1 MVRGGKSLGG
11 KWYDTTAVGGLEREM
26 MMMTMMWSAQGTG
39 LGSGLA
45 PGLGSGSGEEQEDAL
60 GKLQSIAHLRSV
72 VDGLS
77 MRRQWAEE
85 AWALDKYTQ
94 HTLPKSAVTHK
105 SSWDMAKESTSSLL
119 PPISATSAN
128 VNTIASTTS
137 GTLSSVEDWS
147 YLLLQGFSLHDIVVR
162 SGEGG
167 GDGGDDTPSPSV
179 PASAAF
185 QSRLSVATLLQ
196 SSSLSSSTTSASFTT
211 SKWCSII
218 SSSSTLPMSTKT
230 TGQEPGARS
239 GSGLGSVTLIGNRPG
254 VGAGTGIGV
263 GLTSEYFTRMPA
275 SLLVGMTDDDLNH
288 DGDNTS
294 SAASSETSQVTP
306 LLHGFT
312 YYPPFLPLIVS
323 PFPGVVLF
331 IILLSHLDFVSFS
344 DIYLSLLLLLLLLLL
359 WPPPPFVTLS
369 RR

>member
-1 MVRGGKSLGG
+1 MMKGGKRLGG
-11 KWYDTTAVGGLEREM
+11 QWYDTTAVGGLEGEM

-39 LGSGLA
+39 LGSGLV

-94 HTLPKSAVTHK
+94 HTLSTSAVTHK
-105 SSWDMAKESTSSLL
+105 SSWDMAKGSTSSLL
-119 PPISATSAN
+119 PPTSATSAN

-147 YLLLQGFSLHDIVVR
+147 YLLLQGFSLRDIVVR

-218 SSSSTLPMSTKT
+218 SSSSTLPLTTKT
-230 TGQEPGARS
+230 TGQEPGARSGS

-263 GLTSEYFTRMPA
+263 GLTSEHFTRMPA
-275 SLLVGMTDDDLNH
+275 SLLVGMTDDGLDR
-288 DGDNTS
+288 DGDDKS
-294 SAASSETSQVTP
+294 SASSETSQVTP

-312 YYPPFLPLIVS
+312 YYPPFLPFKCFSLSWRCIYYPPIPLTFTCRCCCDLS
-323 PFPGVVLF
+323 PPLP
-331 IILLSHLDFVSFS
+331 L
-344 DIYLSLLLLLLLLLL
+344 
-359 WPPPPFVTLS
+359 
-369 RR
+369 